1 MCAVEIINETLL
13 ETLFSNPKVVVLVGG
28 VGGAKLAY
36 GLSHSLPPENLT
48 VIVNVADDFWHYGL
62 RVCPDLDTIM
72 YTLSERVDPVNGW
85 GIAGDTTAMLD
96 ALRRYGEQT
105 WFGLKDQDLATHLL
119 RTQWLHQGMR
129 LTDITRELAA
139 RSGLRCALL
148 PITDDPVMTIVHTEE
163 HGALEFQ
170 EYFVRYR
177 WQPRVKSLEYRG
189 ASEARLTPEVRQ
201 ALAEADVILFGPSN
215 PWLSIGPMMAIPD
228 MADLLRSRQI
238 PRVALTPIID
248 GKAVKGPAAKIM
260 GELGMEV
267 SAQSVMDY
275 YGDLLNGFI
284 TDERDQRDWQ
294 SQSGEASRPD
304 SENLHSVIYKVQS
317 FDTIMGD
324 TQSKVKLAKKILET
338 LQGWK

>member
-1 MCAVEIINETLL
+1 MEIENAV
-13 ETLFSNPKVVVLVGG
+13 PKVVVLVGG

-36 GLSHSLPPENLT
+36 GLSRILPPDHLT

-85 GIAGDTTAMLD
+85 GIAGDTTAMLE
-96 ALRRYGEQT
+96 ALQRYGEET

-119 RTQWLHQGMR
+119 RTQWLHKGMR
-129 LTDITRELAA
+129 LTEIMHHLAS
-139 RSGLRCALL
+139 RSGIECALL
-148 PITDDPVMTIVHTEE
+148 PVSDDPIMTIVHTEE

-189 ASEARLTPEVRQ
+189 AADAKLTSEVQQ
-201 ALAEADVILFGPSN
+201 ALVDADLILLGPSN
-215 PWLSIGPMMAIPD
+215 PWLSIGPMLAIPGMTD
-228 MADLLRSRQI
+228 TLRSRQI
-238 PRVALTPIID
+238 PRVALTPIVG

-260 GELGMEV
+260 GEMGLEV
-267 SAQSVMDY
+267 SPQSVIDY

-284 TDERDQRDWQ
+284 ADVRDEDDEQEIPPNFQ
-294 SQSGEASRPD
+294 SA
-304 SENLHSVIYKVQS
+304 IYLVKS
-317 FDTIMGD
+317 FDTMMGD
-324 TQSKVKLAKKILET
+324 AQSKINLAQKILET